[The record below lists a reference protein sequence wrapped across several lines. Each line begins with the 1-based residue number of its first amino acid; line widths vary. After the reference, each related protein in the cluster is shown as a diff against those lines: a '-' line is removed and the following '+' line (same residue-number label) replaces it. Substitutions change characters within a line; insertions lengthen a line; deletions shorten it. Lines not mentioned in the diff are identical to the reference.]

1 MLLITIGIMAA
12 MKKMKNRDGSVM
24 NDDKKDEDSYYK
36 TTMHVAIQCAEFYLE
51 FYLKILN

>member
-1 MLLITIGIMAA
+1 MIKT
-12 MKKMKNRDGSVM
+12 KNRDVSVM
-24 NDDKKDEDSYYK
+24 NEDKKDEDSFYK